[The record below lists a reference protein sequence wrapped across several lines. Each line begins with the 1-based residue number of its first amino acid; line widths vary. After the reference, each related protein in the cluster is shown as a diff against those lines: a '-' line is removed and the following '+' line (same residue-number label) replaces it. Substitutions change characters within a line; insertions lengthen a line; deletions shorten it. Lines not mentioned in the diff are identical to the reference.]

1 MSNWGIVA
9 LENIANEMK
18 NIREILE
25 KQYRAEGEWI
35 NQEQGAFYPVECS
48 NCHKQPL
55 LNEDEDY
62 EYTKYCPYCGAKML
76 VKDMNIPNKEGVEE

>member
-1 MSNWGIVA
+1 MEQLKVNQNNKKYYSEDFIKGFECGVKRQF
-9 LENIANEMK
+9 EVD
-18 NIREILE
+18 R
-25 KQYRAEGEWI
+25 REGEWI

-62 EYTKYCPYCGAKML
+62 EYTKYCPYCGAKMKGT
-76 VKDMNIPNKEGVEE
+76 KDETN

>member
-9 LENIANEMK
+9 LENIANELK

-35 NQEQGAFYPVECS
+35 SGSAIITTTE
-48 NCHKQPL
+48 
-55 LNEDEDY
+55 ED
-62 EYTKYCPYCGAKML
+62 
-76 VKDMNIPNKEGVEE
+76 KE